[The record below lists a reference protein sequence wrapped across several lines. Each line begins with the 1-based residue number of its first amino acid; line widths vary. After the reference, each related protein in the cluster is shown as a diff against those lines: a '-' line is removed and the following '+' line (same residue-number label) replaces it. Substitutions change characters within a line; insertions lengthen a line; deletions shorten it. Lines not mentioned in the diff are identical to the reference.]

1 MRRGVLLAHRIGE
14 SAAILGGQYAP
25 TIDSKGERM
34 KILIVGGGGREH
46 SLAWK
51 IAQSPLV
58 EKIFC
63 APGNPGIA
71 QAAECVNISAE
82 DIGSLYNFVLK
93 HHIDLTVVGPEG
105 PLSAGIVDKFEKGGL
120 KIFGPSKRAA
130 MIEGSKSF
138 AKNIMRK
145 HGIPTAEFKV
155 FDEPS
160 MAKKYASSL
169 GTPVVVKADGLTRGK
184 GAFVCKT
191 EQEAFDNIDLILK
204 DKIFHEAG
212 NRIVVEE
219 YLTGEEVSILAL
231 TDGKTIVTLE
241 SAQDHK
247 TAYNGDKGPNTG
259 GMGAYSPV
267 PFIDREFYYRIEK
280 EILVPTV
287 HAMKRENSPY
297 KGVLYAGLMITSAGP
312 KVLEFNARFGDPETQ
327 ALIMRLKCDLV
338 PLLLATVEESLDK
351 AHLEWDE
358 RASVC
363 VVMASKGYPEKY
375 EKGKEIHG
383 LPVCVP
389 RTGREAQKGMGD
401 VQIFHAGTALKHG
414 KVVTDGGRVLG
425 VTALGK
431 DIKEAQ
437 GRAYEAVHKISFE
450 GAYFRTDIGA
460 KGM

>member
-1 MRRGVLLAHRIGE
+1 
-14 SAAILGGQYAP
+14 
-25 TIDSKGERM
+25 M

-46 SLAWK
+46 CLAWK

-71 QAAECVNISAE
+71 QVAECIDISAE
-82 DIGSLYNFVLK
+82 DISSLYNFAFK
-93 HHIDLTVVGPEG
+93 HHIDLTVVGPED
-105 PLSAGIVDKFEKGGL
+105 PLSAGIVDKFEKGGM

-145 HGIPTAEFKV
+145 HGIPTADFKV
-155 FDEPS
+155 LDEPT
-160 MAKKYASSL
+160 MAKKYVSSL
-169 GTPVVVKADGLTRGK
+169 GAPVVVKADGLTRGK
-184 GAFVCKT
+184 GTYVCKT
-191 EQEAFDNIDLILK
+191 EEEAFHSIDLIMK

-212 NRIVVEE
+212 NRIVIEE

-231 TDGKTIVTLE
+231 TDGKTIIPLE

-247 TAYNGDKGPNTG
+247 TAYDGDKGPNTG
-259 GMGAYSPV
+259 GMGVYSPV
-267 PFIDREFYYRIEK
+267 PMINREFYYRIEK
-280 EILVPTV
+280 EILVPII

-327 ALIMRLKCDLV
+327 ALIMRLKNDLV

-351 AHLEWDE
+351 SASGGLDWDE

-363 VVMASKGYPEKY
+363 VVMASGGYPEKY

-383 LPVCVP
+383 L
-389 RTGREAQKGMGD
+389 EAQRGLED

-431 DIKEAQ
+431 NVREAQ
-437 GRAYEAVHKISFE
+437 KKAYEAVRQISFE
-450 GAYFRTDIGA
+450 GAFFRTDIGA
-460 KGM
+460 KAIGNRQ

>member
-1 MRRGVLLAHRIGE
+1 MHGSVALIKLIHSQG
-14 SAAILGGQYAP
+14 
-25 TIDSKGERM
+25 DRM

-46 SLAWK
+46 SLVWK
-51 IAQSPLV
+51 VSQSPMV

-71 QAAECVNISAE
+71 QLAECINISTE
-82 DIGSLYNFVLK
+82 DIGSLYNFALK
-93 HHIDLTVVGPEG
+93 HHIDLTVVGPED
-105 PLSAGIVDKFEKGGL
+105 PLSAGIVNKFEKGGL

-130 MIEGSKSF
+130 RIEGSKCFS
-138 AKNIMRK
+138 KNIMRK
-145 HGIPTAEFKV
+145 HGIPTAGFKL

-160 MAKKYASSL
+160 MAKTYVSSL
-169 GTPVVVKADGLTRGK
+169 TPPVVIKADGLTGGK
-184 GAFVCKT
+184 GAYVCKT
-191 EQEAFDNIDLILK
+191 EQEALHCIDLIME

-219 YLTGEEVSILAL
+219 FLTGEEVSILIL
-231 TDGKTIVTLE
+231 TDGKTIVPLE

-247 TAYNGDKGPNTG
+247 AAYDGNEGPNTG

-267 PFIDREFYYRIEK
+267 PFVNRELYHQIER
-280 EILVPTV
+280 EILVPIV
-287 HAMKRENSPY
+287 HAMKRENCPY
-297 KGVLYAGLMITSAGP
+297 KGVLYAGLMITSTGP
-312 KVLEFNARFGDPETQ
+312 KVLEFNARFGDPEAQ

-338 PLLLATVEESLDK
+338 PLLIATVEEGLDK
-351 AHLEWDE
+351 AASGGLEWDE

-363 VVMASKGYPEKY
+363 VVMTSKGYPEKY

-383 LPVCVP
+383 L
-389 RTGREAQKGMGD
+389 EAQEGMKD
-401 VQIFHAGTALKHG
+401 VQIFHSGTILKHG
-414 KVVTDGGRVLG
+414 KVLTTGGRVLG

-437 GRAYEAVHKISFE
+437 ERAYEAVHKISFE

-460 KGM
+460 KAIGSPF

>member
-1 MRRGVLLAHRIGE
+1 
-14 SAAILGGQYAP
+14 
-25 TIDSKGERM
+25 M

-63 APGNPGIA
+63 APGNAGIA
-71 QAAECVNISAE
+71 QVAECINICAE
-82 DIGSLYNFVLK
+82 DISALYNFTLK
-93 HHIDLTVVGPEG
+93 KHIDLTVVGPED
-105 PLSAGIVDKFEKGGL
+105 PLSAGIVNKFDKGGL

-130 MIEGSKSF
+130 MIEGSKCF

-145 HGIPTAEFKV
+145 HGIPTADFRI

-160 MAKKYASSL
+160 MAKEYVSSL
-169 GTPVVVKADGLTRGK
+169 GTPVVIKADGLTRGK
-184 GAFVCKT
+184 GVYVCKT
-191 EQEAFDNIDLILK
+191 EQEAFNSIDRIMK
-204 DKIFHEAG
+204 DKIFLEAG
-212 NRIVVEE
+212 SRIVVEE

-231 TDGKTIVTLE
+231 TDGKTIVPLE

-247 TAYNGDKGPNTG
+247 TAYDGDKGPNTG

-267 PFIDREFYYRIEK
+267 PFINREFYYRIER
-280 EILVPTV
+280 EILVPVV

-297 KGVLYAGLMITSAGP
+297 KGVLYAGLMITSTGP

-338 PLLLATVEESLDK
+338 PLLLATVEENLDK
-351 AHLEWDE
+351 AQLDWDE

-383 LPVCVP
+383 L
-389 RTGREAQKGMGD
+389 EAQKGVED
-401 VQIFHAGTALKHG
+401 VQIFHAGTTLKHG
-414 KVVTDGGRVLG
+414 RIMTNGGRVLG
-425 VTALGK
+425 VTALGSNV
-431 DIKEAQ
+431 KEAQ
-437 GRAYEAVHKISFE
+437 KRAYEVVHQISFE

-460 KGM
+460 KAFALSGSIEGN